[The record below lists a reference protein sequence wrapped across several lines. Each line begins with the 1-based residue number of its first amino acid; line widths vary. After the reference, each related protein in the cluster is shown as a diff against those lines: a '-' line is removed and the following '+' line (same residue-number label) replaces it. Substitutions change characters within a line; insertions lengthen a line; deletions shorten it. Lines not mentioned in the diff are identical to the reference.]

1 MSNSV
6 LISKYHY
13 FAFVFSNL
21 TLHHRSFDAGQVAFS
36 RYHSLFK
43 GNSTPFVR
51 SDISARVVASAN
63 NWTAGFTSASGNTVL
78 PKLNVIIGSGVR
90 FHLTLSDG
98 HFSQHRLS

>member
-13 FAFVFSNL
+13 FTCIFACL
-21 TLHHRSFDAGQVAFS
+21 TLYHRSFDAGQVVFD
-36 RYHSLFK
+36 RFRSLFK
-43 GNSTPFVR
+43 GNSTPFIR